1 MPINGMTFATALL
14 AENASGVSAQRAL
27 PLALFASTLR
37 SPMTGVILALAATR
51 LGRPSTSQTFN
62 VAISPATKVN
72 QGGWLVPGS
81 GTALTPMDSSAIAS
95 LDIGTPSFINMTR
108 HHAEKLAEALGLV
121 PIFENDTGD
130 EAHFVVKQTPTVG
143 GNPRKSKTVT
153 LELGSSKLD

>member
-14 AENASGVSAQRAL
+14 AENAGGVSAQRAL

-37 SPMTGVILALAATR
+37 SPMTGILLALAATR
-51 LGRPSTSQTFN
+51 LGRPSTPQTFN
-62 VAISPATKVN
+62 VAVSPATKGN
-72 QGGWLVPGS
+72 PGGWLAPG
-81 GTALTPMDSSAIAS
+81 GGAAITPTDSSAIAA
-95 LDIGTPSFINMTR
+95 LDIGTPPFINMTR
-108 HHAEKLAEALGLV
+108 RHAEKWAEALGLV

-130 EAHFVVKQTPTVG
+130 EAHYVVKQTPTVG